1 VHMPRVTRSHA
12 VADRPLARRIGAVIR
27 AERLRAHMTQSQL
40 ADGRYTKAYVSA
52 LENGLAKPSLAALN
66 FLAEKLQVPVTKLMA
81 AGEPA
86 WTRLDADLHLA
97 AGDWQQ
103 AVDAFQVLL
112 DANPS
117 ERTRPELLRAIAEGY
132 YRLEQGADCV
142 RTAAEATDLFRRQGR
157 NAEAAWSTYWEAGGL
172 YELEQGDGAREL
184 LVRLLDEI
192 AQGLSVDPE
201 LAMRIPIALAMIES
215 RDDQP
220 ERALGY
226 LEQARSMVGMLD
238 DRRRATFLYS
248 LALSYHELGDL
259 EAALTTG
266 SQSLT
271 HFRAAEAD
279 REVASI
285 ENELAL
291 VFLALGRVKR
301 AIEHVAAA
309 RTGFERLENQRSLA
323 HVLDTEARIEL
334 ARGDVEQAATLALEA
349 RRLADE
355 TENRKAS
362 ISASLTLAR
371 ARRAQGDLASA
382 STTLDD
388 AAVVARTHGRRGQ
401 LQAVLGEW
409 AEVKAE
415 QGDLRGAFDLS
426 QEALRAGRHTPPSA
440 NGRTAEESVETVS
453 PR

>member
-1 VHMPRVTRSHA
+1 
-12 VADRPLARRIGAVIR
+12 
-27 AERLRAHMTQSQL
+27 MTQSQL
-40 ADGRYTKAYVSA
+40 AEGRYTKAYVSA

-66 FLAEKLQVPVTKLMA
+66 FLADRLQVPVTKLMA

-86 WTRLDADLHLA
+86 WTRLEADLRLA

-103 AVDAFQVLL
+103 AVDAFHGLL
-112 DANPS
+112 DAGAS
-117 ERTRPELLRAIAEGY
+117 DRARPELLRALAEGY
-132 YRLEQGADCV
+132 YRMEQGAECV
-142 RTAAEATDLFRRQGR
+142 RAASEATELFRRQGR
-157 NAEAAWSTYWEAGGL
+157 GADAAWSTYWEAGGL
-172 YELEQGDGAREL
+172 YELEQSDGAREL
-184 LVRLLDEI
+184 LQRLLDEI
-192 AQGLSVDPE
+192 AHGLTVDPE
-201 LAMRIPIALAMIES
+201 LSLRIPIALAMVES

-226 LEQARSMVGMLD
+226 LEQARSMVGLLD

-271 HFRAAEAD
+271 HFRAAEAE

-291 VFLALGRVKR
+291 VFLALGRVDR
-301 AIEHVAAA
+301 AVEHVTAA
-309 RTGFERLENQRSLA
+309 RTGFEKLENQRSLA
-323 HVLDTEARIEL
+323 HVLDTEARIAL
-334 ARGDVEQAATLALEA
+334 ARGADDQAVALALDA

-355 TENRKAS
+355 TGNRKAA
-362 ISASLTLAR
+362 ISAALTLAQ
-371 ARRAQGDLASA
+371 ARRAKGDLDSA
-382 STTLDD
+382 ARILDE
-388 AAVVARTHGRRGQ
+388 AAGIARTHGRRGQ

-409 AEVKAE
+409 AEVKAD

-426 QEALRAGRHTPPSA
+426 QEALRAGRHPQPAASSRA
-440 NGRTAEESVETVS
+440 SEEPVGT
-453 PR
+453 RRQD